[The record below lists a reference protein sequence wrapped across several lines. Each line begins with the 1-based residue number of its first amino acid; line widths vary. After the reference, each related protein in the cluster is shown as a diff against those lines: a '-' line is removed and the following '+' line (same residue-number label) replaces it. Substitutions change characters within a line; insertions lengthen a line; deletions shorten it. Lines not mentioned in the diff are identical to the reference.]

1 MNRNVFITL
10 PPKYTP
16 LKSGSSSR
24 CFLTSSLEVRVEV
37 SAKSSAEAQGWRAF
51 VINVGRRVGSGF
63 CSGYLEEKA
72 KKRKKKE
79 ETRV

>member
-1 MNRNVFITL
+1 M
-10 PPKYTP
+10 
-16 LKSGSSSR
+16 
-24 CFLTSSLEVRVEV
+24 EV